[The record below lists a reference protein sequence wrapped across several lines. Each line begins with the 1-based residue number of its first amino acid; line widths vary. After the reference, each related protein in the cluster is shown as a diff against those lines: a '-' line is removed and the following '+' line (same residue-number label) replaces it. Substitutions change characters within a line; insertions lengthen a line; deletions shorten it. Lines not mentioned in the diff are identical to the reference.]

1 MREGW
6 TDGRR
11 EEGKGGRREG
21 RREGKKQSARDE
33 EVRVREN
40 SY

>member
-21 RREGKKQSARDE
+21 RREGKQSARDE